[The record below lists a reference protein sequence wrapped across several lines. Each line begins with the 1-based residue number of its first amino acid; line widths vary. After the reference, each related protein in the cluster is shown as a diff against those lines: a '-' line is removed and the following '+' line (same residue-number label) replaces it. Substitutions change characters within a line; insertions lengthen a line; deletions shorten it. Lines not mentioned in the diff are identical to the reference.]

1 MMIENY
7 AKRVTTR
14 GISIELHS
22 GRQST
27 QEYEQR
33 INSIPGD
40 VIILD
45 ERGKQT
51 SSLDF
56 ARIIEGS
63 SMSEKTLNL
72 AIGPADGFSSEMK
85 EKYPS
90 ISLSMMTFPHEM
102 AAVMLMEQIYR
113 ACEINRG
120 SPYHRE

>member
-1 MMIENY
+1 
-7 AKRVTTR
+7 
-14 GISIELHS
+14 
-22 GRQST
+22 
-27 QEYEQR
+27 
-33 INSIPGD
+33 
-40 VIILD
+40 
-45 ERGKQT
+45 
-51 SSLDF
+51 
-56 ARIIEGS
+56 
-63 SMSEKTLNL
+63 MSEKTLNM